1 MGKKLKGAKELQKV
15 VNNFTKTFG
24 VKAKWG
30 TEFEALPSIKEV
42 HFTVVVDA
50 DMDEVFLADAEARYP
65 KIHAPLFAWL
75 LMHEIGHCMTDYLWT
90 SEDEDYFE
98 DAKNNL
104 DEYFGIDVGT
114 KNEWYH
120 KIGDE
125 YMATKWAGEYMIA
138 HPKKM
143 RKFCESMNKAMKVFC
158 KKNAIAP

>member
-1 MGKKLKGAKELQKV
+1 MGKKLKYAKELQKV
-15 VNNFTKTFG
+15 INNFTKTFG

-30 TEFEALPSIKEV
+30 NEFEASPTQKV
-42 HFTVVVDA
+42 VYFTVVVDA
-50 DMDEVFLADAEARYP
+50 DMDEVFLEDAENRYP
-65 KIHAPLFAWL
+65 YVHANLFLWL

-98 DAKNNL
+98 EAKNNL
-104 DEYFGIDVGT
+104 DEFFGYDVVS

-125 YMATKWAGEYMIA
+125 YMATKWAGEYMMA

-143 RKFCESMNKAMKVFC
+143 QNFCKEMNKAMKIFC